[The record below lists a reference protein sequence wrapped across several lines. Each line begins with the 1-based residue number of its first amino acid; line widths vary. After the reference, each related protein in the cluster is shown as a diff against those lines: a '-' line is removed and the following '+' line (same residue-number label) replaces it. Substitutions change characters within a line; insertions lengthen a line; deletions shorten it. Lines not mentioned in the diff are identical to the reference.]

1 MSSIIVLALPEAR
14 RYAENVAKVLNAEFV
29 EVETKDFPDGESY
42 VRIPVSVSGKK
53 VVVVS
58 SVYPLQDKRL
68 MKTFLLID
76 AAKDLDADRII
87 AVVPYF
93 AYSRQDRRFRDGEPI
108 SLKTVLSILH
118 SLGVDTV
125 ITVDVHKPA
134 AFTHEK
140 MRCINVEPFKLYA
153 DKIREILK
161 SEPIVVLS
169 PDFGSL
175 WRAEKVARELNVEF
189 DYFEKYRDRVTGQ
202 ITMKPR
208 QVNVEDKTVV
218 IIDDII
224 ATGGTMRE
232 AARYVKEMGAR
243 KVIAVATHC
252 LFLENADAKLLQSG
266 VDKIICSDT
275 IETPYSEVYTS
286 TLVGEQLRQIL
297 ST

>member
-14 RYAENVAKVLNAEFV
+14 KYAEGIVRVLNAEFV

-58 SVYPLQDKRL
+58 SVYPLQDKKL
-68 MKTFLLID
+68 MKTFLLVD
-76 AAKDLDADRII
+76 AARDLGADEIT
-87 AVVPYF
+87 VVIPYF
-93 AYSRQDRRFRDGEPI
+93 AYSRQDRRFRDGEPV
-108 SLKTVLSILH
+108 SLKTVLSILY
-118 SLGVDTV
+118 SLGVDAV
-125 ITVDVHKPA
+125 VTVDVHKPA

-140 MRCINVEPFKLYA
+140 MRCINVEPFGLYA
-153 DKIREILK
+153 EKIRQIAG
-161 SEPIVVLS
+161 SEPVAVLS

-208 QVNVEDKTVV
+208 QVNVQGKTVV
-218 IIDDII
+218 IVDDII

-232 AARYVKEMGAR
+232 AARYVREMGAKR
-243 KVIAVATHC
+243 VLAVATHC
-252 LFLENADAKLLQSG
+252 LFLENADVKLLQSG

-275 IETPYSEVYTS
+275 VETPYSEICTS
-286 TLVGEQLRQIL
+286 TLVGEHLRQIL